1 MMELKWFVASED
13 PHDLDYYA
21 LVNYDESYGDNYR
34 QRLFRIITIYEELN
48 VDNRMPDCWVC
59 MDDIDSIF
67 SFDFDKYCKDMGV
80 VYDSGNIE
88 IRNETKY
95 LLHSTYMKMLSHVLL
110 HEPKSE
116 IRDKAFY
123 LLKVIEALPVNIR
136 ATKDQVL
143 KPKTQKSEDTEKE
156 NILIR
161 WSGRPINHELE
172 ATYGIIASGFANFEL
187 NKGTP
192 SVQNGAIAMH
202 VLYNS
207 DSKYGYDFYCESGLI
222 KYIERRAPKGIKEL
236 PVIKT
241 FEAYGKD
248 YGVDRFYNVD
258 DAIKFLKDDNKT
270 DNTIYK
276 LLCNIRYEWNV
287 REVIGKLR
295 RSADEYFNDHYED
308 TYSD

>member
-1 MMELKWFVASED
+1 
-13 PHDLDYYA
+13 
-21 LVNYDESYGDNYR
+21 
-34 QRLFRIITIYEELN
+34 
-48 VDNRMPDCWVC
+48 
-59 MDDIDSIF
+59 
-67 SFDFDKYCKDMGV
+67 
-80 VYDSGNIE
+80 
-88 IRNETKY
+88 
-95 LLHSTYMKMLSHVLL
+95 
-110 HEPKSE
+110 
-116 IRDKAFY
+116 
-123 LLKVIEALPVNIR
+123 
-136 ATKDQVL
+136 
-143 KPKTQKSEDTEKE
+143 
-156 NILIR
+156 
-161 WSGRPINHELE
+161 
-172 ATYGIIASGFANFEL
+172 
-187 NKGTP
+187 
-192 SVQNGAIAMH
+192 MH

-308 TYSD
+308 TYSDQEAMLMAKFPMVWQFKSSEQKIDSETMKRNFFKETL